1 MYVRPGRL
9 AQGVFLSVLDN
20 LYIQEESVMEKK
32 YDFQKAE
39 KALEKMWQENEIYRY
54 LNGKERKIFSIDTPP
69 PTVSGKLH
77 IGHVFSYTQ
86 AEMIARFKRM
96 QGYDVFYPF
105 GFDDNGLPTERL
117 VERDEKIRANQMP
130 RSEFRAKCMKTIGT
144 YEGEFKEL
152 WSRLGFSVDWNL
164 QYQTVSDRAQRIS
177 QRSFIELAK
186 KKKAYMKTS
195 PVLWCTECQTSI
207 AQAELETKECETVFN
222 YLNFTTPIG
231 NLLIA
236 TTRPELLAGCAC
248 IFVHPDDT
256 RYKKFIGQKAIVPL
270 YDFEIPI
277 LADDT
282 VAMDK
287 GTGVVM
293 CASFG
298 DSADVEW

>member
-1 MYVRPGRL
+1 
-9 AQGVFLSVLDN
+9 
-20 LYIQEESVMEKK
+20 
-32 YDFQKAE
+32 
-39 KALEKMWQENEIYRY
+39 
-54 LNGKERKIFSIDTPP
+54 
-69 PTVSGKLH
+69 
-77 IGHVFSYTQ
+77 
-86 AEMIARFKRM
+86 
-96 QGYDVFYPF
+96 
-105 GFDDNGLPTERL
+105 
-117 VERDEKIRANQMP
+117 
-130 RSEFRAKCMKTIGT
+130 
-144 YEGEFKEL
+144 
-152 WSRLGFSVDWNL
+152 
-164 QYQTVSDRAQRIS
+164 
-177 QRSFIELAK
+177 
-186 KKKAYMKTS
+186 MKTS

-287 GTGVVM
+287 GTGAVM

-298 DSADVEW
+298 DSADVEWYQKHKLTSKEVILADGTISEKIDFIGKMTVKRPERISLNY